1 MEEEVSRNEVVSKEY
16 LFNRAEREVEILANI
31 K

>member
-16 LFNRAEREVEILANI
+16 LFNRAEREVEILDN